1 MSNIPF
7 YVKRFISHLLF
18 SILLALV
25 FSCAEDRPLEDEVVD
40 ETRFV
45 KVHLAGDLDEPMEV
59 AIIPNGDVIIVERK
73 GAIKLYNKKEHRVS
87 LVHTLNVFSGLEDG
101 LLGVTLDPDYIN
113 NGYVYF
119 FYSPAGDEEIQR
131 VSRFVFREGR
141 LDTLSEKVLIE
152 IPTQRKE
159 CCHSAGSL
167 AFGPDGNL
175 YIAVGDNTNPHNPG
189 YYNSIDER
197 KGREYWDAQRTA
209 GNTNDLRG
217 KVLRIRPQPD
227 GTYTIP
233 AGNLFNEG
241 DSLARPEIYAMG
253 CRNPYRISIDQKRGW
268 LFWGDVGQNTIDDPA
283 RGPISYDEWNVAKKP
298 GFFGWPYF
306 AGPNAAYADFDF
318 ETNEIGPFFDSLKP
332 VNNSVNN
339 SGRRLLPPAQR
350 ALIWYSYDESK
361 EFEHLGTG
369 GKSPIA
375 GPVYYSDM
383 YRPKGDGESSVA
395 FPSYYDG
402 KLFIAEWLRD
412 WINVVTLTDD
422 GRVEKI
428 EPFMRSSP
436 FSHPIE
442 LEFGPEG
449 ALYVLEYGV
458 NWFSKNKDA
467 ALYRIEYVRGNR
479 PPVVGMNADPT
490 AGAEPL
496 EVTFSA
502 NGSYDPDS
510 TDRITYEW
518 IFEGDKV
525 QSDKPQTKH
534 VFTRKGVYPVK
545 LVITDNHGH
554 RSEMIREVKVGN
566 GVPDIDLKIKGNRSF
581 YWDKT
586 PLQYEIDIRDREDGS
601 LSDGGIDPT
610 ATTVS
615 LTYSTMGTDLA
626 LVESEEAFD
635 TSSPGWVLIGESDC
649 RACHAISDKS
659 IGPSY
664 MDVAA
669 KYKKTQPNIDKLAQ
683 KIISG
688 GSGVW
693 GETAMS
699 AHPQLSKEQ
708 AEQMVE
714 FILSFSD
721 NARVTRRMPLKGTIN
736 PDDHLKDESSGD
748 YIFTVTYTDKADA
761 QVGSNTVRE
770 RIVLRHPVVNAG
782 NATAM
787 NGVSKTTRGVSFER
801 DGAWVKY
808 GNLDLTDITSITFIA
823 ASHMIGGRLS
833 VRVDSPS
840 GEELGYVDIP
850 KDDRV
855 PKATDDGGIASML
868 LPFHAKL
875 NGVEGVQR
883 LYIVYN
889 EPEGQRADASHA
901 LILRALSFNR

>member
-1 MSNIPF
+1 
-7 YVKRFISHLLF
+7 
-18 SILLALV
+18 
-25 FSCAEDRPLEDEVVD
+25 
-40 ETRFV
+40 
-45 KVHLAGDLDEPMEV
+45 
-59 AIIPNGDVIIVERK
+59 
-73 GAIKLYNKKEHRVS
+73 
-87 LVHTLNVFSGLEDG
+87 
-101 LLGVTLDPDYIN
+101 
-113 NGYVYF
+113 
-119 FYSPAGDEEIQR
+119 
-131 VSRFVFREGR
+131 
-141 LDTLSEKVLIE
+141 
-152 IPTQRKE
+152 
-159 CCHSAGSL
+159 
-167 AFGPDGNL
+167 
-175 YIAVGDNTNPHNPG
+175 
-189 YYNSIDER
+189 
-197 KGREYWDAQRTA
+197 
-209 GNTNDLRG
+209 
-217 KVLRIRPQPD
+217 
-227 GTYTIP
+227 
-233 AGNLFNEG
+233 
-241 DSLARPEIYAMG
+241 
-253 CRNPYRISIDQKRGW
+253 
-268 LFWGDVGQNTIDDPA
+268 
-283 RGPISYDEWNVAKKP
+283 
-298 GFFGWPYF
+298 
-306 AGPNAAYADFDF
+306 
-318 ETNEIGPFFDSLKP
+318 
-332 VNNSVNN
+332 
-339 SGRRLLPPAQR
+339 
-350 ALIWYSYDESK
+350 
-361 EFEHLGTG
+361 
-369 GKSPIA
+369 
-375 GPVYYSDM
+375 
-383 YRPKGDGESSVA
+383 
-395 FPSYYDG
+395 
-402 KLFIAEWLRD
+402 
-412 WINVVTLTDD
+412 
-422 GRVEKI
+422 
-428 EPFMRSSP
+428 
-436 FSHPIE
+436 

-787 NGVSKTTRGVSFER
+787 N
-801 DGAWVKY
+801 
-808 GNLDLTDITSITFIA
+808 
-823 ASHMIGGRLS
+823 
-833 VRVDSPS
+833 
-840 GEELGYVDIP
+840 
-850 KDDRV
+850 
-855 PKATDDGGIASML
+855 
-868 LPFHAKL
+868 
-875 NGVEGVQR
+875 
-883 LYIVYN
+883 
-889 EPEGQRADASHA
+889 
-901 LILRALSFNR
+901 